1 MKFSKRKNKDTV
13 SVQTAGGLRC
23 SHPFSELSSYYPFS
37 QCEMKLYD
45 SLKEAIPVID
55 AAIKKT
61 VRLVGGF
68 KVVCD
73 NAYAE
78 RALDEFLKNV
88 KVNGS
93 GMGID
98 TFLSCFMEQLLTYGT
113 AVGETVLSR
122 DGTVKALY
130 NASLDDIELRIGN
143 DPLDV
148 KIYRRDI
155 GGSVPVSTQELVS
168 VCTLSPKAGELYGT
182 SILKGL
188 PFVSGI
194 LLKIFN
200 TIGTNWERVGNV
212 RFAVTYKPTDSSDR
226 ALSRERAQQIA
237 SEWSKAMHDSTASD
251 FISVGDV
258 NIKVIG
264 ADNQILDSQVPV
276 RQMLEQ
282 IVSKLSIPP
291 FLLGLQWSSTE
302 RMASQQADIL
312 TSELEYY
319 RRLLEPTIRKI
330 CAIFL
335 RISGYDCNAEIVWDN
350 INLQD
355 ETELATARLNN
366 AKAEETEIANQKVR
380 EAELNG

>member
-1 MKFSKRKNKDTV
+1 MRFFKRRNNGVT
-13 SVQTAGGLRC
+13 VQTASGINS
-23 SHPFSELSSYYPFS
+23 SHPFYDLNSYSPFS
-37 QCEMKLYD
+37 RCEMRLYD

-68 KVVCD
+68 KVSCED
-73 NAYAE
+73 KRAE
-78 RALDEFLKNV
+78 YALDEFLKNV
-88 KVNGS
+88 KVNGT
-93 GMGID
+93 GVGID
-98 TFLSCFMEQLLTYGT
+98 VFLSCFLEQLLTYGT
-113 AVGETVLSR
+113 AIGEIVISN
-122 DGTVKALY
+122 DGSGVEALY
-130 NASLDDIELRIGN
+130 NASLEAVELKAEN
-143 DPLDV
+143 NPLNV
-148 KIYRRDI
+148 NVYRREI
-155 GGSVPVSTQELVS
+155 GRIVPVSAKELIS
-168 VCTLSPKAGELYGT
+168 ICTLSPKPGKVYGT

-226 ALSRERAQQIA
+226 AFSRERAEQIA
-237 SEWSKAMHDSTASD
+237 SEWSKAMHDNKTSD
-251 FISVGDV
+251 FVSVGDV
-258 NIKVIG
+258 SIKVIG
-264 ADNQILDSQVPV
+264 ADNQVLNSEIPV

-319 RRLLEPTIRKI
+319 RRLLEPTIKKV
-330 CAIFL
+330 CTLFL
-335 RISGYDCNAEIVWDN
+335 RICGYDCKPEIVWDN

-355 ETELATARLNN
+355 ETELASARLNN
-366 AKAEETEIANQKVR
+366 AKAEATELENERIKR
-380 EAELNG
+380 EGRQI